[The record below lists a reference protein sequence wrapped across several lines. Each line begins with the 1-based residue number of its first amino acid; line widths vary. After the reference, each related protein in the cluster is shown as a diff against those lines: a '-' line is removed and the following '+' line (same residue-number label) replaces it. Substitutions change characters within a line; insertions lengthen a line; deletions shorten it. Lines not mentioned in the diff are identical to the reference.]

1 MEPVA
6 YFVTLGTALVAYFY
20 FLLTKENPD
29 YQQIRERLFL
39 RWQGKK
45 LKENAFDSDRHDKLI
60 AELSRYRRYI
70 SQFKAKR

>member
-29 YQQIRERLFL
+29 FTLIQQRLFQ
-39 RWQGKK
+39 RWQGIA
-45 LKENAFDSDRHDKLI
+45 LKEKAFDNDRHEKLI
-60 AELSRYRRYI
+60 AELGRYRRYI
-70 SQFKAKR
+70 RQFKPKL